1 MSLPPLARL
10 PERRDDGAFLA
21 IAAAR
26 ADALIVPVHG
36 TRVLVASAADATRA
50 LLLSRASVA
59 ASAHPQG
66 CAMELVWLGEL
77 GGVPCF
83 AAEVTTELIVQGG
96 RWSELRP
103 VLPLLAAADLDL
115 LAYAR
120 ALVHWT
126 RTHRHCG
133 ACGTPTQAW
142 RGGHERR
149 CPDCTLTAF
158 PRIDPAVIVAVG
170 DDQRILLGRQAS
182 WDAGRFSVLAGFVE
196 PGESLEEA
204 AAREVREETGVEI
217 AMLKYHGSQPW
228 PFPASLMIGF
238 HARPTRDAI
247 RLDGQELEAAR
258 WFTRAD
264 LVVGLTGGQLSLSPR
279 RSIAWQLIEHWF
291 DAAGSPLAGVDVSS
305 PPWGGAA

>member
-1 MSLPPLARL
+1 MPSLPPLDRR

-26 ADALIVPVHG
+26 ADAMIVPIHG
-36 TRVLVASAADATRA
+36 TRVLVTDAVDSARA
-50 LLLSRASVA
+50 LLLSR
-59 ASAHPQG
+59 SAVTVDE
-66 CAMELVWLGEL
+66 MVWLGEL
-77 GGVPCF
+77 NRVPVF
-83 AAEVTTELIVQGG
+83 AAEVRDEIAVQGG

-103 VLPLLAAADLDL
+103 VLPLLAATDLDL

-120 ALVHWT
+120 ALVYWT

-133 ACGTPTQAW
+133 ACGAATEPH

-149 CPDCTLTAF
+149 CPRCTLTAF

-170 DDQRILLGRQAS
+170 DGDRILLGRQAA
-182 WDAGRFSVLAGFVE
+182 WDAGRWSVLAGFVE
-196 PGESLEEA
+196 PGESLEAA

-217 AMLKYHGSQPW
+217 AGLRYFASQPW
-228 PFPASLMIGF
+228 PFPASMMIGF
-238 HARPTRDAI
+238 HAAPTRDAI

-258 WFTRAD
+258 WFTRTD
-264 LVVGLTGGQLSLSPR
+264 LVAGLAGGQLSLSPR

-291 DAAGSPLAGVDVSS
+291 DAAGSPLAGA
-305 PPWGGAA
+305 PGA